1 MEGRNSKGHI
11 VRVQS
16 GYNHIFMRGNS
27 RFNVFYDE
35 QDKTEFLARCQSSA
49 QKFDTKILSFALMD
63 NHIHLLV
70 FTNSL
75 SKFVNGYA
83 CGYAKWYNKKYGLSD
98 KLFKTPFGSACKN
111 TEFSLFY
118 NTLYILNNPI
128 KAGICSHPADYKWSS
143 YHFHFSKKNSLAS
156 IINVDTSFIDNF
168 FPSVS
173 AFDQAIINFKPDM
186 GVVKEKGKDIWPRIP
201 DNMLIKEMNRIL
213 NGKNLF
219 CLDKYELDSLIETLW
234 RETSASMRQIAS
246 ITHLSYEY
254 VRSVCHHPPPHLAPV
269 GVCRK

>member
-1 MEGRNSKGHI
+1 MEGKKSRGHI

-27 RFNVFYDE
+27 RFNVFYDD
-35 QDKTEFLARCQSSA
+35 QDRAEFLARCQISA
-49 QKFDTKILSFALMD
+49 HKFDTKILAFALMD
-63 NHIHLLV
+63 NHIHLLA
-70 FTNSL
+70 FTNHL

-98 KLFKTPFGSACKN
+98 KLFKTPFGSASKN
-111 TEFSLFY
+111 TEFSLLY

-128 KAGICSHPADYKWSS
+128 KAGICKHPADYKWSS
-143 YHFHFSKKNSLAS
+143 YHFHFLRKNPLAG
-156 IINVDTSFIDNF
+156 IIDVDTLFIDNF

-173 AFDQAIINFKPDM
+173 AFDQAIINFKPDF
-186 GVVKEKGKDIWPRIP
+186 GEVKEKGKDIWPKIP
-201 DNMLIKEMNRIL
+201 DNLLIKEMNRIL
-213 NGKNLF
+213 NGKKLF
-219 CLDKYELDSLIETLW
+219 CLNNDELDFLIVTLW

-254 VRSVCHHPPPHLAPV
+254 VRSVCNRPPV